1 MLQSAEVGKEG
12 RCRFGA
18 TSAMTPKVKTMM
30 CNLFGAVV
38 AKPFSSLVL
47 GKILWPV
54 YLFWLAWD
62 IKRLWNFY
70 QQEVLKKESTHLIP
84 QVSQR
89 EIALS

>member
-12 RCRFGA
+12 RCQFGA

-47 GKILWPV
+47 GKIL
-54 YLFWLAWD
+54 
-62 IKRLWNFY
+62 
-70 QQEVLKKESTHLIP
+70 
-84 QVSQR
+84 
-89 EIALS
+89 